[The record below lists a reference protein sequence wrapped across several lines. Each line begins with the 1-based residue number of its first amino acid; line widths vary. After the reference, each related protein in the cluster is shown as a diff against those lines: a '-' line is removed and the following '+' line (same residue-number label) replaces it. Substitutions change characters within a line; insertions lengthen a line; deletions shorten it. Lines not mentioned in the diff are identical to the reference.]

1 MPSHKIHLAIA
12 KKVND
17 KLKLDLDSVMLSSV
31 MPDLCIGRNHTISH
45 YQNGK
50 LGVVGTANPDLFVK
64 HNKNKLNNPVII
76 GYLIHILTDKFY
88 NTFAFTKFFIYD
100 KSGNDVG
107 LHFKNKD
114 KLLSAKKIKYYK
126 QREFSIYDKWL
137 LNHGYVPKFSSL
149 DCLDNVI
156 NIKTAK
162 FDKETLKK
170 YIMDTNKEIES
181 INIFSK
187 INLTRYKLT
196 TKKELDKQ
204 FELCYE
210 YVINYIKKLKGLL

>member
-17 KLKLDLDSVMLSSV
+17 KLKLDLDSVMLGSV
-31 MPDLCIGRNHTISH
+31 IPDLCIGRNHTISH

-50 LGVVGTANPDLFVK
+50 LGVEGTANPDLFVK
-64 HNKNKLNNPVII
+64 HNKDKLNNPVML

-88 NTFAFTKFFIYD
+88 NTFAFTNFFIYD
-100 KSGNDVG
+100 KDGNDIG

-114 KLLSAKKIKYYK
+114 KLLSSEKIKYYK
-126 QREFSIYDKWL
+126 QREFGLYDKWL
-137 LNHGYVPKFSSL
+137 LNHRCVPKFSCL

-156 NIKTAK
+156 DIEVAK
-162 FDKETLKK
+162 FDKEKLKK
-170 YIMDTNKEIES
+170 YIIES
-181 INIFSK
+181 NNDIDKVNIFNKVKFSV
-187 INLTRYKLT
+187 YKLT

-204 FELCYE
+204 FELCCDYI
-210 YVINYIKKLKGLL
+210 INYINSI

>member
-17 KLKLDLDSVMLSSV
+17 KLKLDLDGIMLGSV

-50 LGVVGTANPDLFVK
+50 LGIEGTANPDLFVK
-64 HNKNKLNNPVII
+64 HNKDKLSNPVMI

-88 NTFAFTKFFIYD
+88 NTFAFTNFFIYD
-100 KSGNDVG
+100 KDGNDIG
-107 LHFKNKD
+107 LHFKHKD
-114 KLLSAKKIKYYK
+114 KLLPAQKIKYYK
-126 QREFSIYDKWL
+126 QREFGLYDKWL
-137 LNHGYVPKFSSL
+137 LNHGYVTKFSNL

-156 NIKTAK
+156 DIEVAK
-162 FDKETLKK
+162 FDKDYLKQ
-170 YIMDTNKEIES
+170 YIIDANND
-181 INIFSK
+181 INNLNILKK
-187 INLTRYKLT
+187 INLSKYKLT

-204 FELCYE
+204 FNLCIDYI
-210 YVINYIKKLKGLL
+210 VNYIRNIKFN

>member
-17 KLKLDLDSVMLSSV
+17 KLKLDLDSVMLGSV
-31 MPDLCIGRNHTISH
+31 MPDLCINRNHTISH

-50 LGVVGTANPDLFVK
+50 SGVEGTANPDLFVK
-64 HNKNKLNNPVII
+64 HNKDKLSNPVML

-100 KSGNDVG
+100 KDGNDIG

-114 KLLSAKKIKYYK
+114 KLLPAEKIKYYK
-126 QREFSIYDKWL
+126 QREFSLYDKWL
-137 LNHGYVPKFSSL
+137 LNHRCVPKFSSF

-156 NIKTAK
+156 DIEVAK
-162 FDKETLKK
+162 FDKEKLKK
-170 YIMDTNKEIES
+170 YIIES
-181 INIFSK
+181 NDDIDKVNIFNK
-187 INLTRYKLT
+187 VRFQVYKLT

-204 FELCYE
+204 FELCCDYI
-210 YVINYIKKLKGLL
+210 INYINSI